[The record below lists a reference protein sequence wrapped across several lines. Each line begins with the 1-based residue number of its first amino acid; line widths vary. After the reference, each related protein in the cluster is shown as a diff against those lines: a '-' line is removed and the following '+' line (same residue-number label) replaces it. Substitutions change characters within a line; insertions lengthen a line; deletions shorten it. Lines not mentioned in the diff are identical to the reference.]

1 MAAVAASV
9 KRGILKLGKI
19 ELEKLVLKAASMNK
33 EFHDY
38 LLVNVINKDDGGRIR
53 FEAAKS
59 DLAVLMNKQY
69 RGRSEELRLAEMLIA
84 CNKKVVAFSKVCKDK
99 KLELDLIADVLA
111 FTFAHR
117 ACRFGTCFTKFDYQ
131 VYLLVKKAVTIFNT
145 KLQREYKNESAGI
158 INQFL
163 RQLHERCSH
172 LDYVYDMPNE
182 VIWEESSL

>member
-1 MAAVAASV
+1 M
-9 KRGILKLGKI
+9 KRGILKLSKI

-69 RGRSEELRLAEMLIA
+69 RGRAEELRLAAMLIA
-84 CNKKVVAFSKVCKDK
+84 CNKKVVAFSKVCKNK
-99 KLELDLIADVLA
+99 KLELDLILDVLTLA
-111 FTFAHR
+111 FSQPAR
-117 ACRFGTCFTKFDYQ
+117 RFGTCFTKFDYQ

-145 KLQREYKNESAGI
+145 RLQREYKSEYGGI
-158 INQFL
+158 LNRFL
-163 RQLHERCSH
+163 RELHERCSH
-172 LDYVYDMPNE
+172 LDYVYDMQGE
-182 VIWEESSL
+182 VVWEGSNM